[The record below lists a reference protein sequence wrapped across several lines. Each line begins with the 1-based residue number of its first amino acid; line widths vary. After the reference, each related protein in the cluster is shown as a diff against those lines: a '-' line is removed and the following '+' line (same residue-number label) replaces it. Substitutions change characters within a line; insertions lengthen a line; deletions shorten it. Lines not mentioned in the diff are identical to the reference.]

1 MAVVGLPSRLVYS
14 LSLSC
19 PFSFYRCR
27 LSTSLAGAV
36 VALFPGGGVAAFRPH
51 SPRMLQLMDR
61 LGELAG
67 RLVDGVC
74 CWRPRG
80 LTFVPVAKSFTQVF
94 QYPKGLG
101 YAMDNAASL
110 RAEAIPLWGGAIRGL
125 LRWRNGPRVRTAWVG
140 PEIALFRGG
149 GWICSRQHPMGHIHV
164 DGHELWQW
172 WN

>member
-1 MAVVGLPSRLVYS
+1 
-14 LSLSC
+14 
-19 PFSFYRCR
+19 
-27 LSTSLAGAV
+27 
-36 VALFPGGGVAAFRPH
+36 
-51 SPRMLQLMDR
+51 MDR

-110 RAEAIPLWGGAIRGL
+110 RAEAIPLWGGVPFEVSSGGETARGYE
-125 LRWRNGPRVRTAWVG
+125 PRG
-140 PEIALFRGG
+140 
-149 GWICSRQHPMGHIHV
+149 
-164 DGHELWQW
+164 
-172 WN
+172 